1 MIRCSICGRRI
12 SKPDKKVFYFYR
24 QTEYGTENICDD
36 CAYNFFDE
44 RHVYIR
50 SAIAEA
56 DNENIEVSVRE
67 RVQQR
72 SHTTD

>member
-1 MIRCSICGRRI
+1 MIRCSICVKRI
-12 SKPDKKVFYFYR
+12 SKPDKAVFYFYR

-56 DNENIEVSVRE
+56 LNENIKIPVRG
-67 RVQQR
+67 RVQQG
-72 SHTTD
+72 SDTTD

>member
-1 MIRCSICGRRI
+1 MIRCSICGKRI
-12 SKPDKKVFYFYR
+12 SKPDKAVFYFYR